1 MVKRKRKRKDQRRSQ
16 TMANSLAPPLLTLR
30 TGCNAFWFP
39 GGIFELLSVHQYTTS
54 LNIGIALEYCQIM
67 IISYSS
73 NPSGATHKSEYNEII
88 LTHLTKCVVCF
99 RPVDSTALSF
109 EQRLIED
116 THFCRPCW
124 DEVMKDESMDYLDSP
139 RFMRRQPA

>member
-1 MVKRKRKRKDQRRSQ
+1 MVKRKRKGQRRSQ

-99 RPVDSTALSF
+99 RPVDSTALSL
-109 EQRLIED
+109 LIED